1 MMKKFFGLLAV
12 AVFVST
18 LSGFS
23 QTDGEGKVKVM
34 TTDTFK
40 EKVFNYEKHPE
51 EWVFEGERPC
61 IIDFYAD
68 WCRPCKMVAPIMD
81 ELAEKYKGKVD
92 FYKVNTDKNRELSS
106 VFGIRSIPSVL
117 FCPGEGKP
125 QMATGALPK
134 DSYIKTIDEFL
145 LGKKPAEKKA
155 EDKKEDKK

>member
-1 MMKKFFGLLAV
+1 MKKIFGLLTI

-18 LSGFS
+18 LSAFS
-23 QTDGEGKVKVM
+23 QSDQEGKVKVM
-34 TTDTFK
+34 TTETFK
-40 EKVFNYEKHPE
+40 EKVFNYDKHPE
-51 EWVFEGERPC
+51 NWVFEGERPC

-92 FYKVNTDKNRELSS
+92 FYKVNTDKNRELSQ

-134 DSYIKTIDEFL
+134 DSYVKTIDEFL
-145 LGKKPAEKKA
+145 LGEKPKDDKKQE
-155 EDKKEDKK
+155 KKEDK

>member
-1 MMKKFFGLLAV
+1 MMKKIFGLLAV
-12 AVFVST
+12 ALFVST
-18 LSGFS
+18 LTAFS
-23 QTDGEGKVKVM
+23 QTESEGKVIVM
-34 TTDTFK
+34 TTDSFK

-51 EWVFEGERPC
+51 NWVFEGERPC

-145 LGKKPAEKKA
+145 LGKKPK
-155 EDKKEDKK
+155 EDKKEDKKEEKK